1 LVSRLTK
8 LEQQRD
14 AATDPAERVRYQA
27 EIVQLL
33 QPLVDAAPDNEQIKV
48 YVSGQYG
55 SLAWYY
61 LFTEQFEA
69 AEQAAQQGIALGG
82 TEAEWINTNL
92 ALALLYQGKY
102 EAAEAIY
109 LRLKDQPYG
118 DATYAATFLSDLDE
132 LEAAGITHEDVARV
146 RQLLKK

>member
-1 LVSRLTK
+1 M
-8 LEQQRD
+8 
-14 AATDPAERVRYQA
+14 AAEY
-27 EIVQLL
+27 E
-33 QPLVDAAPDNEQIKV
+33 N
-48 YVSGQYG
+48 
-55 SLAWYY
+55 LAWYY

-82 TEAEWINTNL
+82 TAAEWINTNL

-118 DATYAATFLSDLDE
+118 DATYAATFLADLDE
-132 LEAAGITHEDVARV
+132 LEAAGITHKDVARV
-146 RQLLKK
+146 RRLLRE